1 MRVLLFSKGAL
12 RAVYHKQYEFIAAHP
27 AIDELLVAVPPY
39 WQEPRVGRILLEEIT
54 PHGYCLEVTPLRWN
68 GHYHLY
74 YAHHLPRLIRQ
85 FRPDLVH
92 IDEEVY
98 NFATYHAALMA
109 GRAGAHTVA
118 FCWQNIYRRYPPP
131 FRWFEIALAR
141 RLSGV
146 IAGNA
151 DALQL
156 LQRKGFSLPM
166 RIIPQYGVDAEV
178 FSPGVPLTPPPFRVG
193 YVGRLV
199 PAKGI
204 DILLESLRHC
214 PDDCE
219 LWVAGEGDETRWK
232 ALAESL
238 GVANR
243 VHWLGTVLSRHVAD
257 FLCHLHV
264 LVLPSRTTPRWK
276 EQFGRVLVEAMACGV
291 PVIGS
296 SSGEIPRVIGD
307 AGLVFPEGDAQ
318 QLAQHIVLLKQ
329 HPEVWA
335 DLSRKAR
342 ERAVQQF
349 SMAQV
354 ASQYVEFWSSLPV
367 R

>member
-1 MRVLLFSKGAL
+1 MRILLFSKAAI
-12 RAVYHKQYEFIAAHP
+12 RAVYHRQYEYIAAHP

-39 WQEPRVGRILLEEIT
+39 WQEPRVGRIPLEEIT
-54 PHGYCLEVTPLRWN
+54 PRGYRLEVTPLRWN

-74 YAHHLPRLIRQ
+74 YAPHLPRLIRQ

-98 NFATYHAALMA
+98 NFATFHAAMMA
-109 GRAGAHTVA
+109 GRVGAHTVA

-131 FRWFEIALAR
+131 FRWFERALAR
-141 RLSGV
+141 WLSGV
-146 IAGNA
+146 VAGNA
-151 DALQL
+151 DALEVL
-156 LQRKGFSLPM
+156 RSKGFNLPM
-166 RIIPQYGVDAEV
+166 TVIPQYGVDTTA
-178 FSPGVPLTPPPFRVG
+178 FSPDVTTPPPPFRVG
-193 YVGRLV
+193 YLGRLV
-199 PAKGI
+199 PSKGI
-204 DILLESLRHC
+204 DTLLESTRHC
-214 PDDCE
+214 LDCE
-219 LWVAGEGDETRWK
+219 LWIAGEGEQTPWK
-232 ALAESL
+232 ALAEQM

-243 VHWLGTVLSRHVAD
+243 VHWLGAVPSRHVAD
-257 FLCHLHV
+257 FLRRLHV

-307 AGLVFPEGDAQ
+307 AGFVFPEGDAQ

-329 HPEVWA
+329 HPEVWT
-335 DLSRKAR
+335 DLSHKAR

-354 ASQYVEFWSSLPV
+354 ASRYVEFWSSLFV